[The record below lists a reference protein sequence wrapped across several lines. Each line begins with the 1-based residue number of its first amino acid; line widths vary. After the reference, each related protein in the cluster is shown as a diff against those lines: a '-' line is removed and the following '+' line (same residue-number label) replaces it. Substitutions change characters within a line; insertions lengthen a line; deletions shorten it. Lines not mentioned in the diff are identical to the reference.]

1 MSRAAATFLVL
12 GGTGGTGKHFIT
24 LALRDGHKIRA
35 LVRSSAKLPPFPPG
49 QPIEVIHGSITDP
62 TLDLHALVKNTDY
75 IVCMLGDK
83 EAQATQ
89 KINLPFIQ
97 RLVPAMRTHGVKR
110 LLYQAGGLSR
120 SHGGSL
126 SPLLW
131 IVRNTIARGFE
142 GQHQDNEAVATYLA
156 TEAQDVEWIYH
167 RAGIGSDGPS
177 KGRLERE
184 LAWPSIGTHVDCA
197 DYSLRLVQDARAVH
211 TADFSRYAS
220 S

>member
-1 MSRAAATFLVL
+1 MPKPATFLVL

-24 LALRDGHKIRA
+24 LALRDGHKVRA
-35 LVRSSAKLPPFPPG
+35 LVRSPAKLPPFP
-49 QPIEVIHGSITDP
+49 QPIEVIHGTITDP
-62 TLDLHALVKNTDY
+62 SLDFSALVKNIDY

-83 EAQATQ
+83 EAQRTT
-89 KINLPFIQ
+89 KINLAFVQ
-97 RLVPAMRTHGVKR
+97 RLIPAMRTHGVKR
-110 LLYQAGGLSR
+110 FLYQAGGLSR
-120 SHGGSL
+120 PHGGSL

-131 IVRNTIARGFE
+131 VVRNTVARGFE

-156 TEAQDVEWIYH
+156 TEAMDIEWIYH

-184 LAWPSIGTHVDCA
+184 KAWPSIGTHVDCA
-197 DYSLRLVQDARAVH
+197 EYSLRLVGDEAAVH